1 MNYRSKTHP
10 LPLPKGGEMGMTIPG
25 IYKHIQIMKI
35 KRNLKSII
43 KPLPWGGVGVGLLL
57 LSLSSCGLY
66 NKYER
71 PEVVADGIVRDP
83 VAANGAL
90 QQTDTTSFG
99 NLPWRQLF
107 TDPQLQTLIEQGLEK
122 NPDLLNAA
130 LNVQIVNE
138 ALKCARLAFLPSVAL
153 TPQGTISTLM
163 TDPSVTTKTYQ
174 LPVSAS
180 WNVDLFGN
188 LLNAKRSAQMQ
199 LIATKDYQT
208 VVKCNIVTGI
218 ANLYYTLLMLDRQ
231 VEIINDMEQLTK
243 ETWDKMKFMHDN
255 RVGYR
260 SNAVQSAEAAYYSVQ
275 SQKVDL
281 LRQMREVENS
291 LSLLIAQPAQSIRR
305 GRLADQS
312 LPSQFATGVSIQL
325 LNNRADVHSAEMAL
339 AQCFYDVQQARS
351 RFYPSITITG
361 SGIFTNNNG
370 LINPGKMLWS
380 AVGSLVQPIFQ
391 HGQIV
396 AGLKVA
402 KMQYEQKYN
411 SWQNTV
417 LKAGNEVSNALVS
430 YNASAEKGE
439 LDSKRVAVL
448 KKNVEDTRKLM
459 ESSANTTYLEV
470 ISAQSNLL
478 NAEINEVT
486 DQFNKMQAVVNLY
499 QALGGGA
506 K

>member
-1 MNYRSKTHP
+1 MKMN
-10 LPLPKGGEMGMTIPG
+10 
-25 IYKHIQIMKI
+25 I
-35 KRNLKSII
+35 KRILRVFI

-66 NKYER
+66 NKYDR

-83 VAANGAL
+83 VAQNGAL
-90 QQTDTTSFG
+90 QSDSQESFG
-99 NLPWRQLF
+99 NIPWREVF
-107 TDPQLQTLIEQGLEK
+107 TDPQLQTLIEKALDN

-130 LNVQIVNE
+130 LNVKIVNE

-153 TPQGTISTLM
+153 TPQGTIASF
-163 TDPSVTTKTYQ
+163 DGAPATKTYQ

-188 LLNAKRSAQMQ
+188 LLSQKRAAQVQ
-199 LIATKDYQT
+199 LIAAKDYQIVT
-208 VVKCNIVTGI
+208 QCNIISGV

-231 VEIINDMEQLTK
+231 VEIVSDMEQLTR
-243 ETWDKMKFMHDN
+243 ETWDKMKFMHEN
-255 RVGYR
+255 RIGYR
-260 SNAVQSAEAAYYSVQ
+260 STAVQSAEAAYYSVQ
-275 SQKVDL
+275 AQKVDL
-281 LRQMREVENS
+281 LRQTREMENS
-291 LSLLIAQPAQSIRR
+291 LSLLLGQPAQSIQR
-305 GRLADQS
+305 GKLADQS
-312 LPSQFATGVSIQL
+312 LPSSFATGVSLQL
-325 LNNRADVHSAEMAL
+325 LNNRADVHAAEMAL
-339 AQCFYDVQQARS
+339 AQCFYNVETARS
-351 RFYPSITITG
+351 RFYPSITVTG
-361 SGIFTNNNG
+361 TATFTNSAG
-370 LINPGKMLWS
+370 GVIVNPGKWLLS

-411 SWQNTV
+411 TWQNAV

-430 YNASAEKGE
+430 YNASAEKGA

-448 KKNVEDTRKLM
+448 KQNVEDTKKLM
-459 ESSANTTYLEV
+459 ESSSNTTYLEV

-478 NAEINEVT
+478 NAEISEVT

>member
-1 MNYRSKTHP
+1 
-10 LPLPKGGEMGMTIPG
+10 
-25 IYKHIQIMKI
+25 
-35 KRNLKSII
+35 
-43 KPLPWGGVGVGLLL
+43 
-57 LSLSSCGLY
+57 LSSCGLY
-66 NKYER
+66 NKYDR
-71 PEVVADGIVRDP
+71 PDVVADGIVRDP

-90 QQTDTTSFG
+90 QQTDTASFG

-107 TDPQLQTLIEQGLEK
+107 TDPQLQVLIEQGLEK

-130 LNVQIVNE
+130 LNVKMVNE
-138 ALKCARLAFLPSVAL
+138 ALKVARLAFLPSVVFS
-153 TPQGTISTLM
+153 PQGTIAKFS
-163 TDPSVTTKTYQ
+163 DNPSTKTYQ

-180 WNVDLFGN
+180 WNLDLFGN

-199 LIATKDYQT
+199 LIAIKDYQ
-208 VVKCNIVTGI
+208 VAAQCGIVSGI

-231 VEIINDMEQLTK
+231 VEIVTEMEQLTK
-243 ETWDKMKFMHDN
+243 ETWEKMKFMKEN

-260 SNAVQSAEAAYYSVQ
+260 STAVQSAEAAYYSVQ
-275 SQKVDL
+275 GQKVDL
-281 LRQMREVENS
+281 QRQIREMENS
-291 LSLLIAQPAQSIRR
+291 LSLLIGQPAQTIRR
-305 GRLADQS
+305 GKLADQS
-312 LPSQFATGVSIQL
+312 LPSQFSTGVSIQL
-325 LNNRADVHSAEMAL
+325 LNNRADVHAAEMSL

-351 RFYPSITITG
+351 RFYPNITVTG
-361 SGIFTNNNG
+361 TAAFTNSAG
-370 LINPGKMLWS
+370 GAVINPGKWLLS

-402 KMQYEQKYN
+402 KMQYEQAYN
-411 SWQNTV
+411 TWQNAV

-430 YNASAEKGE
+430 YNASAEKAA
-439 LDSKRVAVL
+439 LDTKRVGVL
-448 KKNVEDTRKLM
+448 KQNVEDTRKLM

-478 NAEINEVT
+478 NAEISEVT